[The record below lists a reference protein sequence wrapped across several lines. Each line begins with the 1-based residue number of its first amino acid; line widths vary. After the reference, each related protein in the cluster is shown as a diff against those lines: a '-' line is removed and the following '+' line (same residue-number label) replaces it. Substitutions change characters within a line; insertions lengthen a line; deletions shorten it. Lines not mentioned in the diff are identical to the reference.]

1 MAYRTCS
8 AGRTPAVIR
17 KWGEVEVAERE
28 LPAAGSRTLAQA
40 LQRFLTVDPFQP
52 EGVRQAILAS
62 WWRSRDSKVAAD
74 NLETVYVRD
83 PELDTPL
90 TRSAEPVL
98 RHLADQLDG
107 QPISIVLTDAAGVVL
122 TRLTDDAALARQL
135 DKVNLAPGFCYAEG
149 VVGTNGIGTA
159 LEAGRAM
166 HVFGHEHYAENLE
179 QLACAGVPIKHPM
192 SGKTVG
198 VLDLTCWRKDAGPL
212 LMTLAK
218 TTAEQ
223 IRQAL
228 LTETGMQEIELLNA
242 YLRACKHSSGM
253 VFALNNDVVMM
264 NETARNTLVDGDQTS
279 LLRHAA
285 EALAT
290 RRATS
295 IVELPS
301 GVRVRL
307 ATRAVQG
314 VGRVAGGVVDVR
326 VEPGGGAASA
336 PSAQRMLLP
345 GLVGTG
351 TLWRRAC
358 LEAEGVHRAGGW
370 LVLEG
375 EPGSGKLAL
384 LRALHQRVDPTGR
397 FGVVDG
403 ADCTGASDARWLSE
417 ARRTLAGDGTI
428 VMRHLDRVPDVPLRV
443 LVAAL
448 QDTARRGVPWVAV
461 VTREGETGPELS
473 RLLQLCPTTVRVPPL
488 RHHVEDVQPLV
499 PFLLQR
505 LGAGQLSCSPEA
517 MQVLLRAHWPGNV
530 SELVAV
536 LRHVLRHRRTGTV
549 RVTDLPPAVQSLN
562 RRRLSTME
570 SLERDAIV
578 LGLQDAGGNKAQ
590 AARAL
595 GMSRATIYRKIHDY
609 GIATSPG

>member
-1 MAYRTCS
+1 MPERLLPD
-8 AGRTPAVIR
+8 AG
-17 KWGEVEVAERE
+17 G
-28 LPAAGSRTLAQA
+28 RTLAQA
-40 LQRFLTVDPFQP
+40 RQRFLTVDPFEP

-74 NLETVYVRD
+74 HLQTVYVRD

-107 QPISIVLTDAAGVVL
+107 QPVSIVLTDAAGVVL
-122 TRLTDDAALARQL
+122 SRITADAALERQL
-135 DKVNLAPGFCYAEG
+135 DRVNLAPGFCYAEG

-198 VLDLTCWRKDAGPL
+198 VLDLTCWRRDAGPL
-212 LMTLAK
+212 LVTLAK

-242 YLRACKHSSGM
+242 YLRACRHSSGM

-264 NETARNTLVDGDQTS
+264 NETARSTLADGDQAS

-285 EALAT
+285 EALASKSS
-290 RRATS
+290 TS
-295 IVELPS
+295 TVELPS
-301 GVRVRL
+301 GIQVRL
-307 ATRAVQG
+307 ATRAVHG
-314 VGRVAGGVVDVR
+314 AGRVAGGVVDVR
-326 VEPGGGAASA
+326 VVSGAEVTSA
-336 PSAQRMLLP
+336 PPIHRMLLP

-358 LEAEGVHRAGGW
+358 LEAESVHRAGGW

-375 EPGSGKLAL
+375 EEGSGKLAL
-384 LRALHQRVDPTGR
+384 VRALHQRVDPGGR
-397 FGVVDG
+397 SGVVDG
-403 ADCTGASDARWLSE
+403 AECAVDQARWLDE
-417 ARRTLAGDGTI
+417 ARRTVAGDGTI
-428 VMRHLDRVPDVPLRV
+428 IVRHLDRVPAVPLRA

-448 QDTARRGVPWVAV
+448 QDTAGRPGPWVAV
-461 VTREGETGPELS
+461 LTREGETGPDLT
-473 RLLQLCPTTVRVPPL
+473 RLLQLCPTTVHVPPL
-488 RHHVEDVQPLV
+488 RHHVEDVQQLV

-505 LGAGQLSCSPEA
+505 LGAGQLTCSPEA
-517 MQVLLRAHWPGNV
+517 MQVLLRSHWPGNV
-530 SELVAV
+530 AQLLEV

-549 RVTDLPPAVQSLN
+549 LLTDLPPAVQSLN

-578 LGLQDAGGNKAQ
+578 LGLQDVGGNKAQ
-590 AARAL
+590 AARSL

-609 GIATSPG
+609 GISSQTS

>member
-1 MAYRTCS
+1 MAQR
-8 AGRTPAVIR
+8 A
-17 KWGEVEVAERE
+17 
-28 LPAAGSRTLAQA
+28 LPAADSRTLAQA
-40 LQRFLTVDPFQP
+40 RQRFLTVDPFQP

-74 NLETVYVRD
+74 HLKPVYIRD

-98 RHLADQLDG
+98 RHLAEQLDG
-107 QPISIVLTDAAGVVL
+107 QPVSIVLTDAAGVVL
-122 TRLTDDAALARQL
+122 TRMTDDAALKRQL

-159 LEAGRAM
+159 LEAGRPM

-212 LMTLAK
+212 LVTLAK

-228 LTETGMQEIELLNA
+228 LAETGMQEIELLNA

-264 NETARNTLVDGDQTS
+264 NEMARSTLADGDQTS

-285 EALAT
+285 EALANK
-290 RRATS
+290 RATTV
-295 IVELPS
+295 VELPS

-307 ATRAVQG
+307 ATRAVHG
-314 VGRVAGGVVDVR
+314 AGRVAGGVVDVR
-326 VEPGGGAASA
+326 VEANGEAATAS
-336 PSAQRMLLP
+336 PVQRMLLP

-351 TLWRRAC
+351 PLWRRAC
-358 LEAEGVHRAGGW
+358 LEAESVHRAGGW

-375 EPGSGKLAL
+375 EQGSGKLAL
-384 LRALHQRVDPTGR
+384 LRALHQRVDPTAR
-397 FGVVDG
+397 FSVVDG
-403 ADCTGASDARWLSE
+403 SDCTGPADTRWSSE
-417 ARRTLAGDGTI
+417 ARRTVAADGT
-428 VMRHLDRVPDVPLRV
+428 VVLRHLDQVPGVPLRV

-448 QDTARRGVPWVAV
+448 QDTARRGGSWVAV
-461 VTREGETGPELS
+461 LTRPGETGPELA
-473 RLLQLCPTTVRVPPL
+473 RLLQLCPTTVHVPPL

-517 MQVLLRAHWPGNV
+517 MQFLLRAHWPGNV
-530 SELVAV
+530 SQLLDV
-536 LRHVLRHRRTGTV
+536 LRHVLRRRRTGTIL
-549 RVTDLPPAVQSLN
+549 VTDLPPEVQSLN
-562 RRRLSTME
+562 RRRLSTLE

-609 GIATSPG
+609 GISSQLG